1 MQNFTF
7 LLPLYNDWESFIMIA
22 NKINEQL
29 KILNKKGQI
38 LLVNDNSTSRK
49 PELPIL
55 SNIKFI
61 NILDLNKN
69 LGSQKAISI
78 GLQYL
83 KKQQDEM
90 IITILDSDGED
101 DVSKIPIMIETAE
114 KNKDKVIVSSRTK
127 RQENIFFKI
136 LYFTH
141 KLLTFLFTLNWI
153 SYGNYSSFH
162 SNQLKKILSN
172 KNSWL
177 AFSACVANNCDI
189 IKMQAERKKRLIGV
203 SKLSFL
209 GLIYHSL
216 RVNSVFILRGFML
229 SIFYICFLLIFLKFG
244 YDFFIYIIILI
255 VLYNI
260 LLLST
265 LVLNLQKN
273 FVNFEDFIINK

>member
-55 SNIKFI
+55 SNIKFV

-273 FVNFEDFIINK
+273 FLNFEDFIINK

>member
-1 MQNFTF
+1 
-7 LLPLYNDWESFIMIA
+7 MIA

-55 SNIKFI
+55 SNIKFV

-273 FVNFEDFIINK
+273 FLNFEDFIINK